1 MSQMK
6 ELFEKVA
13 KNTELQDRFNQIRLN
28 QEKLGPEETKQQL
41 LAFSKDTGFDISL
54 EEMQTFFLSL
64 QQGQTGELSD
74 LELDMVAGGKSDA
87 GWLAVAT
94 TIFTWAGC
102 AIVSAVVEL
111 EKQGGCGESFQ

>member
-13 KNTELQDRFNQIRLN
+13 KNTELQDLFNQIRLN